1 MKNILGL
8 FFFLFY
14 SQNLMASSTTVHPFS
29 FEFYVMEDRFDVQPQ
44 IVVSC
49 RYEKIILGDSAEYY
63 TETKMFNL
71 SIEKSPNHPNVY
83 YKISL
88 KDKKYLDVKGP
99 FKPTKECMAQLKINF
114 IDKNYVVGWSG
125 QMKRPIS
132 FMLKSND
139 FFKEGDTFADFSKT
153 IEIID
158 LKNLDF
164 YYKGVPGLQVNIW
177 MIADGIKLPLF
188 PVSSAIDDETNMPYR
203 LQN

>member
-1 MKNILGL
+1 
-8 FFFLFY
+8 
-14 SQNLMASSTTVHPFS
+14 MASSTTVHPFS

-114 IDKNYVVGWSG
+114 IDKNYAVGWSG